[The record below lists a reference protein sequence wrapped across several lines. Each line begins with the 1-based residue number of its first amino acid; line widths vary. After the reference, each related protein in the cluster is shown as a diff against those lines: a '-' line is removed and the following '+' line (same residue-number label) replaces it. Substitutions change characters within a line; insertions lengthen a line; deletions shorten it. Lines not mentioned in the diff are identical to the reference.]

1 MNKNIKLRSTVQVI
15 SKQMD
20 PIEENEPNTIV
31 VNVTK
36 DMSKEDVLAEIRRRI
51 EEFKTQDKPAGGF
64 PDGFYKAKNAMFEI
78 LKVEPTESHLE
89 ILINFSK
96 LLRSRMEK

>member
-1 MNKNIKLRSTVQVI
+1 
-15 SKQMD
+15 MD

-51 EEFKTQDKPAGGF
+51 EELKAQDKPDGGVVQLL
-64 PDGFYKAKNAMFEI
+64 DGYYKSDNHFCGI
-78 LKVEPTESHLE
+78 FKV
-89 ILINFSK
+89 
-96 LLRSRMEK
+96 